1 MADLA
6 NERVAYINGR
16 ILPESQV
23 MVSFRDRGFKLGD
36 AVFDVCRTFGGKP
49 FKLKEHVERL
59 YRSLRYLRID
69 PGLSPDA
76 LTAVSED
83 VLERNRHLLGPDDDY
98 WLAQRV
104 SRGVDVVGGELWE
117 SQGAT
122 VIVECTPLPQT
133 PRARFFRDGLEVI
146 TPAVRR
152 AAPDALSPNAKTHN
166 YLNLVVADLQAR
178 AHKTDGWPILLD
190 HRGFL
195 CEGNG
200 SNIFLVRD
208 GALLTPKSQYVLAGV
223 SRQTVMDLAGNLGI
237 PVLEEDLMLQDAAN
251 ADEAFV
257 TSTSFCLCPV
267 ASYDG
272 QSLGDGSIPGPITER
287 LTRAFTELV
296 DFDFVAQYLRHLN

>member
-1 MADLA
+1 MAELA
-6 NERVAYINGR
+6 NERMAYINGK

-23 MVSFRDRGFKLGD
+23 TVSFRDRGFKLGD
-36 AVFDVCRTFGGKP
+36 AAFDVCRTFGGKP

-69 PGLSPDA
+69 PGLTPEEM
-76 LTAVSED
+76 TAVSEE

-117 SQGAT
+117 SEGAT
-122 VIVECTPLPQT
+122 VIVECTPLPLK

-178 AHKTDGWPILLD
+178 SYKTDGWPVLLD

-208 GALLTPKSQYVLAGV
+208 GSLLTPKAQYVLAGV
-223 SRQTVMDLAGNLGI
+223 SRQTVMDLASGLGI

-272 QSLGDGSIPGPITER
+272 QVLGDGTVPGPVTER
-287 LTRAFTELV
+287 LTRAFAEMV
-296 DFDFVAQYLRHLN
+296 DFDFVAQYLRHLS